1 MTVTWNPPAGQG
13 TTAQRDRRAQMGQE
27 RTDGLAGR
35 VTGKASCIFDSFRTS
50 RVERRRHCRLT
61 VPHPVPLP
69 GRVPGAASLDAH
81 PPVSEVGL
89 GHDATSATGDS
100 GTPAATAT

>member
-1 MTVTWNPPAGQG
+1 
-13 TTAQRDRRAQMGQE
+13 MGQE

-81 PPVSEVGL
+81 PPVSEVVL
-89 GHDATSATGDS
+89 GDEATAATGDS
-100 GTPAATAT
+100 GTPAATATIGGAGPCRERPRPTRLRSR